1 MAQKVVG
8 DFKTET
14 EAKAEGIKG
23 TRDCPVDKDKKIQYN
38 KQRLVV
44 TNRRKETEA

>member
-23 TRDCPVDKDKKIQYN
+23 TRDCPVDKDKKN
-38 KQRLVV
+38 
-44 TNRRKETEA
+44 

>member
-14 EAKAEGIKG
+14 EAKAEGIKRP
-23 TRDCPVDKDKKIQYN
+23 RDCPVDKDKISSIIN
-38 KQRLVV
+38 KG
-44 TNRRKETEA
+44 

>member
-14 EAKAEGIKG
+14 EAKAEGIKR
-23 TRDCPVDKDKKIQYN
+23 TRDCRWTKTRKSSIIN
-38 KQRLVV
+38 KG
-44 TNRRKETEA
+44 